1 MSTRPKESPA
11 GRRGLE
17 NSTCPGG
24 REDYTAPEDPASAK
38 FGSNSLLLGR
48 MSDAEGTANVIVA
61 SGSLD
66 SATAYS
72 RLHHFRF
79 YRGKWFADYD
89 GVTYHISKYDV
100 DARLHNLLS
109 KCLVVDRGGRLRPFN
124 LRRSNV
130 SAVRCAMSR
139 ALTVCEDP
147 VRELAAVGGDHG

>member
-1 MSTRPKESPA
+1 
-11 GRRGLE
+11 
-17 NSTCPGG
+17 
-24 REDYTAPEDPASAK
+24 
-38 FGSNSLLLGR
+38 